1 MILVCNIEMSSG
13 LPMSMDHKIMVS
25 KTGSKEVAWQHLVED
40 VMPSMGRTPELEWR
54 QKDEDSTDRVVVNLP
69 RSVVDL
75 IDLYVGRRGMRDMA
89 VQAIL
94 DYLNIFTNQIGTNE
108 ESKPILASSPTGTA
122 LKVLAKQ
129 LSITEGT
136 LLRVGAHM
144 LVTMLT
150 RNGDSGES
158 LLRELRDFADAKG
171 VKVGDAAATLLQ
183 AGLRVKQTAP
193 EALDSESESVFKS
206 QVKKTGR

>member
-1 MILVCNIEMSSG
+1 
-13 LPMSMDHKIMVS
+13 MVS

-40 VMPSMGRTPELEWR
+40 VMPSMGRTPEVEWR

-75 IDLYVGRRGMRDMA
+75 VDLYVGRRGMRDMS

-94 DYLNIFTNQIGTNE
+94 DYLNVFTNQIATNE
-108 ESKPILASSPTGTA
+108 EGKPILASSPTGTA

-129 LSITEGT
+129 LNIPEGT

-144 LVTMLT
+144 LVTLLT
-150 RNGDSGES
+150 GNGDSGQP
-158 LLRELRDFADAKG
+158 LLQELRDFASQEG
-171 VKVGDAAATLLQ
+171 VKVGEAAAILLR
-183 AGLRVKQTAP
+183 AGLRVKQVAA
-193 EALDSESESVFKS
+193 EALSAESESDFKGLIRK
-206 QVKKTGR
+206 VGR